1 MAWLSLRLELA
12 PHAAEA
18 LSEALLEA
26 GAQSASLDAPA
37 QGRVTLR
44 ALFAYDADPNRAL
57 TEALERCAVPLD
69 VAPIIETIDER
80 DWVQASQAQF
90 SPLRVGRLWI
100 GASWHPAPED
110 ALVIR
115 IDPGLAFGTGSH
127 ASTRLMLRFAEQ
139 VMRGGEEVLDYGCGS
154 GILAIAASKLGAR
167 RVDAVDI
174 DPVAVQ
180 VTQDNARANGV
191 RLNASLPEGQPSY
204 RYDVLMAN
212 ILALPLIQLAPRLT
226 ALAKPHA
233 ALALAGLLESQAE
246 EVARAY
252 LPEFELRTEATEEGW
267 AMLSGRRR

>member
-1 MAWLSLRLELA
+1 
-12 PHAAEA
+12 
-18 LSEALLEA
+18 
-26 GAQSASLDAPA
+26 
-37 QGRVTLR
+37 
-44 ALFAYDADPNRAL
+44 
-57 TEALERCAVPLD
+57 
-69 VAPIIETIDER
+69 
-80 DWVQASQAQF
+80 
-90 SPLRVGRLWI
+90 
-100 GASWHPAPED
+100 
-110 ALVIR
+110 
-115 IDPGLAFGTGSH
+115 
-127 ASTRLMLRFAEQ
+127 MLRFAEQ

-167 RVDAVDI
+167 RVDAVDS

>member
-57 TEALERCAVPLD
+57 TKALERCAMQPD
-69 VAPIIETIDER
+69 VAPIIETLDER
-80 DWVQASQAQF
+80 DWVRASQAQF
-90 SPLRVGRLWI
+90 APLRVGRLWI

-127 ASTRLMLRFAEQ
+127 ATTRLMLRFADQ
-139 VMRGGEEVLDYGCGS
+139 VIRDGQEVLDYGCGS
-154 GILAIAASKLGAR
+154 GILAIAAAKLGAE

-174 DPVAVQ
+174 DPVAVE
-180 VTQDNARANGV
+180 VARENARANGV
-191 RLNASLPEGQPSY
+191 RLHACVPEQQP
-204 RYDVLMAN
+204 
-212 ILALPLIQLAPRLT
+212 P
-226 ALAKPHA
+226 
-233 ALALAGLLESQAE
+233 
-246 EVARAY
+246 
-252 LPEFELRTEATEEGW
+252 
-267 AMLSGRRR
+267 